1 MRLREQRQPAQRRNG
16 PPLTAPFDIYSRHV
30 LQNVLHCS
38 ASVSFEFLGR
48 FSYGCWRCVGRRLGE
63 WQNFDHQFNP

>member
-1 MRLREQRQPAQRRNG
+1 MRLREQRQPAQRRHG

-38 ASVSFEFLGR
+38 ASVSSEFFGSLLVR
-48 FSYGCWRCVGRRLGE
+48 VLEVCGRRLVSE
-63 WQNFDHQFNP
+63 TQILF